1 MNLTEKIDKI
11 DVMDCETLYAEIE
24 FEGQHNDG
32 MAKAVLERA
41 KAKGWSVQRTALI
54 LAYALLQRDQALR

>member
-1 MNLTEKIDKI
+1 MNTAEKIEKIDA
-11 DVMDCETLYAEIE
+11 MDCETLFGQIE
-24 FEGQHNDG
+24 FEAEHNDAL
-32 MAKAVLERA
+32 AKAVLTRA